1 MGKKRVVKKTK
12 EDVLEETKDVEEAQ
26 KEAQKKGK
34 AKKVSKGR
42 AYVHSSYNNT
52 KVTITDESGDVIAWA
67 SSGSVGFR
75 GPKKATPYAASR
87 VVEILTDK
95 VASTGL
101 ESVDVYVKGIGS
113 GRESAIRAL
122 EQNGID
128 VESIEDITPVP
139 HNGPR
144 PPKPRRV

>member
-12 EDVLEETKDVEEAQ
+12 EDVLEETEAVEESQ
-26 KEAQKKGK
+26 KEAQQKGK
-34 AKKVSKGR
+34 GKKVSKGR

-52 KVTITDESGDVIAWA
+52 KVTITDEGGDVIAWA
-67 SSGSVGFR
+67 SAGSVGFR

-87 VVEILTDK
+87 VVEILADK

>member
-12 EDVLEETKDVEEAQ
+12 EDVLEETEAVEESQ

-34 AKKVSKGR
+34 GKKVSKGR

-52 KVTITDESGDVIAWA
+52 KVTITDQGGDVIAWA